1 MDATMWAQI
10 WSQVALVLFLALVVY
25 LGAPKMIGKSLDDRA
40 AKIKAELDAAKALRE
55 EAQSLLAEYQQKR
68 KDAEAE
74 AAQILAAAQREASA
88 LAADAKAKTED
99 YVARRTAL
107 SEQKIKAAESE
118 AVNAVRAAAVDLAVA
133 AAEKLIAAKVDAGAD
148 AALFKNSV
156 NEVKTRLN

>member
-25 LGAPKMIGKSLDDRA
+25 LGAPKMIGKSLDDRS
-40 AKIKAELDAAKALRE
+40 AKIKAELDAAKTLRD

-88 LAADAKAKTED
+88 MAAEAKAKTED

-133 AAEKLIAAKVDAGAD
+133 AAEKLIASKVDAGAD

>member
-74 AAQILAAAQREASA
+74 AAQILAAAQREAA
-88 LAADAKAKTED
+88 AMAADAKAKTED

-118 AVNAVRAAAVDLAVA
+118 AVNAVRSAAVDLAVA
-133 AAEKLIAAKVDAGAD
+133 AAEKLIASKVDAGAD
-148 AALFKNSV
+148 AALFKTSV